1 MAMDREEDG
10 VVADPRDAAIEAGLT
25 YVDAD
30 RPGLTR
36 RRSGM
41 GFSYRDAKGKPVRDP
56 KILKRVR
63 SLAVPPAY
71 TDVWICPR
79 ADGHIQATGRD
90 AKGRK
95 QYRYHPDFRQARDS
109 TKFEHIMAF
118 ADALPAIRARVDEDM
133 SRRGLSREKVLA
145 TIVHLLETTL
155 IRVGNDDYART
166 NKSYGLTTLRDP
178 HVTVAGTELT
188 FRFKGKSGKMWNL
201 SVKDRRVAR
210 IVKSCQDL
218 PGQELFQYI
227 DDAGETRDVTSADVN
242 AYLREIT
249 GQEIT
254 AKDFRTWAGTVLA
267 ALALQEFEAFDSE
280 AKAKKNLRAAIE
292 SVSARLGN
300 TPTICRKCYIHPE
313 ILDGYL
319 EGALLIQVADAVEDE
334 LRDDIARLKPE
345 EAAVLGLL
353 RARLEKAKGTVSV
366 KTKVP
371 AKAQGK
377 SSTQAKSSTKAKAM
391 GAATGEV
398 TPRKRRSG
406 SVKPEARATA

>member
-36 RRSGM
+36 RRSGT

-178 HVTVAGTELT
+178 HVTVAGAELT

-391 GAATGEV
+391 GAATGKV

>member
-1 MAMDREEDG
+1 
-10 VVADPRDAAIEAGLT
+10 
-25 YVDAD
+25 
-30 RPGLTR
+30 
-36 RRSGM
+36 
-41 GFSYRDAKGKPVRDP
+41 
-56 KILKRVR
+56 
-63 SLAVPPAY
+63 
-71 TDVWICPR
+71 
-79 ADGHIQATGRD
+79 
-90 AKGRK
+90 
-95 QYRYHPDFRQARDS
+95 
-109 TKFEHIMAF
+109 MAF

-166 NKSYGLTTLRDP
+166 NKSHGLTTLRDP
-178 HVTVAGTELT
+178 HVTVAGAELT

-391 GAATGEV
+391 GAATGKV